1 MRRVPRDGAHLCMSS
16 YWGSIIAVGSLAI
29 WIGYAR
35 ELARQVQ
42 NSMVV
47 GFGCYPQIAASHQR
61 KCQEDS
67 VVDGVC
73 NTRWIVAM
81 VTGERKS

>member
-1 MRRVPRDGAHLCMSS
+1 MRRVLRDGALLCMSS
-16 YWGSIIAVGSLAI
+16 YRGSVIDVGSLAI
-29 WIGYAR
+29 RIGYAR

-61 KCQEDS
+61 KGREDS

-73 NTRWIVAM
+73 NTR
-81 VTGERKS
+81 